1 MILTTLLR
9 PPGAPPEEEAGRAAG
24 PDRRVMP
31 RMRSRV
37 RRHERAVAVGLIA
50 SVLIH
55 ILFIRLSPL
64 IIRYLEPNVAYY
76 VPTPIV
82 VPEQGMRVI
91 DVVVVEGPV
100 VEPVPEPEPEETPT
114 VAEVEP
120 TPYVSAAERLRP
132 RVGDWRLWLVPPIMR
147 RTDLTE
153 AERVALVRARL
164 YAVLEAYDDSMAAEL
179 ARELESLDWTIGE
192 EGEEWGISPGKIHLG
207 GITLPLPLYFGLD
220 PAEARRRQG
229 SIDDWNAIQRQ
240 AGQGAIDDQFDER
253 IRAIRERKAREEAER
268 AAKRDTTGAN

>member
-9 PPGAPPEEEAGRAAG
+9 PPGAPPEEEAKRAVE
-24 PDRRVMP
+24 PDRHVMP
-31 RMRSRV
+31 RMRERV
-37 RRHERAVAVGLIA
+37 RRHERALAVGLIA
-50 SVLIH
+50 SVLLH
-55 ILFIRLSPL
+55 VLFVRLSPL
-64 IIRYLEPNVAYY
+64 IIRYLEPDIVYY
-76 VPTPIV
+76 VPTPV
-82 VPEQGMRVI
+82 VIPEQGMRVV

-100 VEPVPEPEPEETPT
+100 VEPVPEPEAQEAPT

-153 AERVALVRARL
+153 AERVAEVRARL
-164 YAVLEAYDDSMAAEL
+164 YAILEAYDDSMAAEL
-179 ARELESLDWTIGE
+179 AREMERLDWTIGE
-192 EGEEWGISPGKIHLG
+192 QGEEWGISPGKIHLG

-229 SIDDWNAIQRQ
+229 SVDDWNAIQLQ
-240 AGQGAIDDQFDER
+240 AGQGAIDELFEER

-268 AAKRDTTGAN
+268 AAKKDTTGGN